1 MCRGWYRRSGNAM
14 SLEEGVLRP
23 YGVLW
28 ARLTG
33 SSVSLLRLIGL
44 LISRLNTVARR
55 TSGAWA
61 GASVRFYASV
71 GFNIELLIKL
81 PQQLAQLVGQIV
93 PPDPLPKEPL
103 PFGSV
108 VVRHT
113 PSTISGAGT
122 PD

>member
-1 MCRGWYRRSGNAM
+1 MP
-14 SLEEGVLRP
+14 LEEGALRQ

-33 SSVSLLRLIGL
+33 SSVSLPRLIRL
-44 LISRLNTVARR
+44 LISRFNAVARR
-55 TSGAWA
+55 VTGAWV
-61 GASVRFYASV
+61 GASVSFYAFV